1 MIRREPLLIAMQDG
15 TVSTLTVDE
24 ITTDRAVVRSTIE
37 GRPDE
42 TKVFE
47 RRRAGKSQREQ
58 FGVFSW
64 RHALSDSLADCR
76 VRDWLDAHLAGR
88 QVTQ

>member
-37 GRPDE
+37 
-42 TKVFE
+42 
-47 RRRAGKSQREQ
+47 
-58 FGVFSW
+58 
-64 RHALSDSLADCR
+64 
-76 VRDWLDAHLAGR
+76 
-88 QVTQ
+88 VTQ